1 MRLVR
6 YAYGIGSDGPAGR
19 TGVRGGSNPWAPA
32 RVRGPT
38 GTGTAWRTIAI
49 RSRDGEDRLSAD
61 LSRVAG
67 AANGKEGLD
76 ERDKTCS
83 RFDEVDKKG
92 MEVWTGETL
101 CLRLAASWGWSV
113 TTVPEVCD
121 RSSREET
128 EGAAGD
134 GRRKR
139 YQSFIYQLEG
149 VDRNWLLGCGR
160 RTRN

>member
-6 YAYGIGSDGPAGR
+6 YAYGIGRDGPAGR

-49 RSRDGEDRLSAD
+49 RSQDGEDRLSAD
-61 LSRVAG
+61 LSRVA
-67 AANGKEGLD
+67 AVANGKEGLD

-83 RFDEVDKKG
+83 RFDEVDKRG
-92 MEVWTGETL
+92 MEARTGETL

-121 RSSREET
+121 RSSFGRLPSSDNRDAVSASSTHFSGHRFVCDEC
-128 EGAAGD
+128 GQAG
-134 GRRKR
+134 
-139 YQSFIYQLEG
+139 
-149 VDRNWLLGCGR
+149 
-160 RTRN
+160 